1 MSDLSWRIMI
11 LALVAGAVVLAVWRF
26 DRSKPVRP
34 VRVSR
39 PDLGAGVH
47 FFSSATC
54 ATCIDARQAL
64 QAVYGG
70 DFNEVRFE
78 EDPTGFGAYGVGSVP
93 TVFILDANG
102 QGVRIEGVPSRR
114 QLQTQGDQGS

>member
-1 MSDLSWRIMI
+1 
-11 LALVAGAVVLAVWRF
+11 
-26 DRSKPVRP
+26 
-34 VRVSR
+34 
-39 PDLGAGVH
+39 
-47 FFSSATC
+47 
-54 ATCIDARQAL
+54 L

>member
-1 MSDLSWRIMI
+1 MSDLSWRLII

-26 DRSKPVRP
+26 DRSKRARP

-54 ATCIDARQAL
+54 ATCVDTRQAL
-64 QAVYGG
+64 QAVYG
-70 DFNEVRFE
+70 DAFDEVRFE

-93 TVFILDANG
+93 TVFILDADG

-114 QLQTQGDQGS
+114 QLQTLGNEGP

>member
-1 MSDLSWRIMI
+1 MSDLSWRIII
-11 LALVAGAVVLAVWRF
+11 LALVAGAVLLAVWRF
-26 DRSKPVRP
+26 DRSNKVRP

-47 FFSSATC
+47 FFSAATC
-54 ATCIDARQAL
+54 ATCSDTRQVL
-64 QAVYGG
+64 QAVYGD

-78 EDPTGFGAYGVGSVP
+78 EDPSGFGRYGVGSVP

-102 QGVRIEGVPSRR
+102 QGVRIEGVPARR
-114 QLQTQGDQGS
+114 QLQAPG